1 MKKRRHS
8 LVLAADNGEET
19 GERAEAHL
27 LLGLVEGAEGSSGE
41 QSSGSRARGDGS
53 SLAFIS
59 RRCRAAARYIHT
71 MIAFGP
77 QFLDMGTTFGRLLR
91 SAAFLLLLPAGRC
104 RAAPEPS

>member
-59 RRCRAAARYIHT
+59 RRAAARLARYIY
-71 MIAFGP
+71 I
-77 QFLDMGTTFGRLLR
+77 R
-91 SAAFLLLLPAGRC
+91 
-104 RAAPEPS
+104 

>member
-1 MKKRRHS
+1 VKKRRHS

-59 RRCRAAARYIHT
+59 RRAIYIHT
-71 MIAFGP
+71 MIALGP
-77 QFLDMGTTFGRLLR
+77 QFFGHGHNFW
-91 SAAFLLLLPAGRC
+91 AAASKRGAFPAAAAGWSLPRRT
-104 RAAPEPS
+104 RA